1 MFFIMFIKFN
11 HIQCIFELFYYLR
24 VFIYHY
30 MELYNYYIIFINI
43 MNIFIFNFNLFKNII
58 YRIYLIY
65 YFHIIHN
72 LFLQTNLQLINEDL

>member
-11 HIQCIFELFYYLR
+11 HIQCKYELFYYLR
-24 VFIYHY
+24 VFIYHC
-30 MELYNYYIIFINI
+30 MVSDNYYIIFINI
-43 MNIFIFNFNLFKNII
+43 MNIFIFNFNLFKSII

-72 LFLQTNLQLINEDL
+72 LFLQINLQLANEDL